1 MASATRTDAP
11 ARLSTHIPQQW
22 KTNTIESADRLN
34 DDDVMVKV
42 DFSDRKLYL
51 RQWSS
56 DFGPQ
61 SGMNLHL
68 LFLHP
73 SSM

>member
-22 KTNTIESADRLN
+22 KTKTIESNADQLN

-42 DFSDRKLYL
+42 DFRDRKLYL
-51 RQWSS
+51 QQWSS
-56 DFGPQ
+56 DFGPE
-61 SGMNLHL
+61 SGM
-68 LFLHP
+68 
-73 SSM
+73 S

>member
-22 KTNTIESADRLN
+22 KTKTIEFYN
-34 DDDVMVKV
+34 DDVMVKV
-42 DFSDRKLYL
+42 EFRDRKSYL

-61 SGMNLHL
+61 SGTSFHL
-68 LFLHP
+68 LFFHP